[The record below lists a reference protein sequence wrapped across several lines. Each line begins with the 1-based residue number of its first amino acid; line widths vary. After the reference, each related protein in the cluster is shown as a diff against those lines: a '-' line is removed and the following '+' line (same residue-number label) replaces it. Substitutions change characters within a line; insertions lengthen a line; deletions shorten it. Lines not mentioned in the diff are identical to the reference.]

1 MGSTFQLPRILVQD
15 INDLQQGLQTL
26 LAKNQ
31 PDFSE
36 KVENNPAVTCLVGVG
51 VMGEE
56 VIVPKILLFIEN
68 NCAD

>member
-36 KVENNPAVTCLVGVG
+36 KVENNPAVTCLFGV
-51 VMGEE
+51 VGEE
-56 VIVPKILLFIEN
+56 VIVPKILLFIKN